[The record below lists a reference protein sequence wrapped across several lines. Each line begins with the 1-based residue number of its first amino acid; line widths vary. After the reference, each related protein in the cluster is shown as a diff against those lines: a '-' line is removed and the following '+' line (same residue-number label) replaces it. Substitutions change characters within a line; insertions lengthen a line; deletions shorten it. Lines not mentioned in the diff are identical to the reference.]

1 MRKNCETRVTG
12 LLPHR
17 ACTGKGRGRG
27 RSGPQEGSPCA
38 YCSAAPWLSRS
49 SQRRGPAGGPSKGAQ
64 QEEAAGGS
72 PTRFQLPVP
81 KRHSPEVLSI
91 DLHTVH
97 CSTALCE
104 ALEQHACIVSS
115 SFVMHIALF
124 SREPSHVTCRG
135 NIVIKY
141 ESTISQPAD
150 GICVCPGMSWVVVPA
165 SA

>member
-1 MRKNCETRVTG
+1 MPTARQPLGSAE
-12 LLPHR
+12 
-17 ACTGKGRGRG
+17 AA
-27 RSGPQEGSPCA
+27 SGEDQQG
-38 YCSAAPWLSRS
+38 APA
-49 SQRRGPAGGPSKGAQ
+49 RGPSRKKQ
-64 QEEAAGGS
+64 QGGS